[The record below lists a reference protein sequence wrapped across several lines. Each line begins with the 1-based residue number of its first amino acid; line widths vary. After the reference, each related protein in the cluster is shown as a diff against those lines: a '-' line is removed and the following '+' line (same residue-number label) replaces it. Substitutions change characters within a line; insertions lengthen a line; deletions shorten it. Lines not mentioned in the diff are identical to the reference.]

1 MSHPALPFGAT
12 AASQWLPAARGWEL
26 CRVTPRVPPPCWVPH
41 VRGMGT
47 ATRGLSPH
55 MGTDMASCPQRAPKT
70 ISGVC
75 PAGCSCRAASPKH
88 ALGGGSRPIAPRR
101 GGTAGPKG
109 SAQGAQHHGWSCEEG
124 VREVPVAGQGRGVRA
139 HLRAG
144 SAQHHAAPPSRHR
157 CRCAHH
163 FKAAFICLA
172 LYFRR
177 RELER
182 ALERALVRSSLSWE
196 HLTQESGR
204 GPAVGRGG
212 RHTRAPR
219 GCWVPV
225 LRLCPSSPVVFWGPP
240 VPRGHP
246 GGGMLHAWG
255 SYAVQGVCGGV
266 TSHPQRGCGDGES
279 GDCTSPAG
287 DGPVPAASTH
297 STASPCGLGATG
309 GVSHPHPQPF
319 PPPMEISLGCRAP
332 AARAVRVLAV

>member
-1 MSHPALPFGAT
+1 M
-12 AASQWLPAARGWEL
+12 
-26 CRVTPRVPPPCWVPH
+26 TPRVPPPCWVPH

-75 PAGCSCRAASPKH
+75 PAGCSCRAVSPRH

-109 SAQGAQHHGWSCEEG
+109 SARGVQHHGWSCEEG

-204 GPAVGRGG
+204 GPAVGQGG
-212 RHTRAPR
+212 VAHP
-219 GCWVPV
+219 
-225 LRLCPSSPVVFWGPP
+225 GPP
-240 VPRGHP
+240 RV
-246 GGGMLHAWG
+246 
-255 SYAVQGVCGGV
+255 
-266 TSHPQRGCGDGES
+266 
-279 GDCTSPAG
+279 
-287 DGPVPAASTH
+287 
-297 STASPCGLGATG
+297 LGAGAAAPSLVTCGVLGSPRPPRASRRGDAAGVGQLRHAGCVWG
-309 GVSHPHPQPF
+309 GHF
-319 PPPMEISLGCRAP
+319 PPPAWVWRWGKWGLHLSGW
-332 AARAVRVLAV
+332 